1 MANYGSDDENSSNSS
16 NSSSDENSDV
26 EIENRMKKKKK
37 SFERLEA
44 DILEN
49 CENLAKDHEN
59 REEKWK
65 SGIPTQ
71 GKVLKFICHT
81 VSSQDF
87 CSLSIYVISF
97 SNFQHCITFF
107 REIAMFSS
115 KKFHLTKKNT
125 LFSTFFSTFYF

>member
-71 GKVLKFICHT
+71 GMGPSLYY
-81 VSSQDF
+81 VSKGTGWVGLEKWQF
-87 CSLSIYVISF
+87 LL
-97 SNFQHCITFF
+97 
-107 REIAMFSS
+107 MFSTIYDDIGWVGQKS
-115 KKFHLTKKNT
+115 PKMG
-125 LFSTFFSTFYF
+125 

>member
-1 MANYGSDDENSSNSS
+1 MYTLFLGVMANYGSDDENSSNSS

-71 GKVLKFICHT
+71 GKVINIFLSPNPGSGPLPVRAHFWFRP
-81 VSSQDF
+81 SSG
-87 CSLSIYVISF
+87 
-97 SNFQHCITFF
+97 SNQKWAQTG
-107 REIAMFSS
+107 SG
-115 KKFHLTKKNT
+115 TKPEADI
-125 LFSTFFSTFYF
+125 F

>member
-1 MANYGSDDENSSNSS
+1 MFRKNFFKIDHCAVFGYEIGHLDMSTLFIGVMANYGSDDENSSNSS

-71 GKVLKFICHT
+71 GKFLKIF
-81 VSSQDF
+81 
-87 CSLSIYVISF
+87 LSPNSGLDPLPV
-97 SNFQHCITFF
+97 
-107 REIAMFSS
+107 
-115 KKFHLTKKNT
+115 
-125 LFSTFFSTFYF
+125 

>member
-65 SGIPTQ
+65 SGIRGILKSYF
-71 GKVLKFICHT
+71 GKV
-81 VSSQDF
+81 
-87 CSLSIYVISF
+87 SF
-97 SNFQHCITFF
+97 SFMNP
-107 REIAMFSS
+107 S
-115 KKFHLTKKNT
+115 
-125 LFSTFFSTFYF
+125 

>member
-71 GKVLKFICHT
+71 GKVLII
-81 VSSQDF
+81 V
-87 CSLSIYVISF
+87 LSPNPGLGPLPVQTRSG
-97 SNFQHCITFF
+97 
-107 REIAMFSS
+107 
-115 KKFHLTKKNT
+115 TKPEADIFEN
-125 LFSTFFSTFYF
+125 

>member
-1 MANYGSDDENSSNSS
+1 MFTLFLGVMANYGSDDENSSNSS

-71 GKVLKFICHT
+71 GKVLKIFL
-81 VSSQDF
+81 SSNSGLGPDSGLDPLPVQTRSGSKPEADIF
-87 CSLSIYVISF
+87 ENCENLAKDHE
-97 SNFQHCITFF
+97 N
-107 REIAMFSS
+107 REE
-115 KKFHLTKKNT
+115 K
-125 LFSTFFSTFYF
+125 

>member
-71 GKVLKFICHT
+71 GIKTPLK
-81 VSSQDF
+81 
-87 CSLSIYVISF
+87 LLISRVV
-97 SNFQHCITFF
+97 NDLLEPL
-107 REIAMFSS
+107 R
-115 KKFHLTKKNT
+115 L
-125 LFSTFFSTFYF
+125 

>member
-71 GKVLKFICHT
+71 GMGPSLYY
-81 VSSQDF
+81 VSKGTGWVGLEKWQKSPKL
-87 CSLSIYVISF
+87 C
-97 SNFQHCITFF
+97 
-107 REIAMFSS
+107 
-115 KKFHLTKKNT
+115 
-125 LFSTFFSTFYF
+125 